1 MSVLDWY
8 FAGLFEESFWAQ
20 AGKKERI
27 IGKEATEVL
36 RQLIAE
42 AGEADLTWL
51 PSVEQLD
58 ALCRQ
63 GDSFEIKRRGDLI
76 HWALNPFAMTPEAI
90 GSAHTI
96 GGAIAAL
103 VSSTHP
109 NYSAKMSAKQG

>member
-1 MSVLDWY
+1 MSVRDWY
-8 FAGLFEESFWAQ
+8 FAGLFDESFWAQ

-27 IGKEATEVL
+27 IGKEAAEVL
-36 RQLIAE
+36 RQLVAE

-51 PSVEQLD
+51 PSVGQLD

-63 GDSFEIKRRGDLI
+63 GDSFEIKRKGGLLQ
-76 HWALNPFAMTPEAI
+76 WALNPFASTPEAT
-90 GSAHTI
+90 GFVDTI

-109 NYSAKMSAKQG
+109 NYSTKTPATQG